1 MLVKGKVRRFESY
14 CSVRAVPSIEV
25 VSAFATRNR
34 SVTID
39 FDHRRSLLS
48 DNGRFRPSLTDFG
61 RYQSREKEE
70 EGEEKGEP
78 RDPTLFSRSRTVTRR
93 LLDDLQG
100 ESLTIAGKRKR
111 CVTPT
116 SPRSFSPLREKKSP
130 TSDRSHRQR
139 NHPRATERAG
149 EKSSARLQVSLF
161 FSLFFFLP
169 PEIDRYRPTMADDDR
184 NQSLSIDFG

>member
-34 SVTID
+34 SITID

-78 RDPTLFSRSRTVTRR
+78 RDPMLFSRSRTVTRR

-111 CVTPT
+111 CVT
-116 SPRSFSPLREKKSP
+116 RGLLAE
-130 TSDRSHRQR
+130 
-139 NHPRATERAG
+139 
-149 EKSSARLQVSLF
+149 VS
-161 FSLFFFLP
+161 
-169 PEIDRYRPTMADDDR
+169 
-184 NQSLSIDFG
+184 